1 MKKRLH
7 PAPNSVDNFSIMAV
21 RGLGFFHSGKQGF
34 LLSSVSS
41 PSKEQAGLYSFQ
53 PLAFSLRHL
62 RTARYNIDA
71 YLEGI
76 RIFRIDGELP
86 RFFFANEKAVG

>member
-1 MKKRLH
+1 MSFFIHCQTRD
-7 PAPNSVDNFSIMAV
+7 SSFSTV
-21 RGLGFFHSGKQGF
+21 
-34 LLSSVSS
+34 VSS

-62 RTARYNIDA
+62 RAAQYNIDA

-76 RIFRIDGELP
+76 RIFRIDGEVP
-86 RFFFANEKAVG
+86 RFFVASEKAVGSRLFCVLDRCE